1 MNSTDPTEP
10 QSPLFPIPW
19 WAWLI
24 ALAAIVY
31 FGWMAWQAR
40 QLQRQLAELR
50 AGRESEI
57 LQFVLMQARRK
68 ELREISALLAAS
80 ETRVFV
86 LQPASDGMPSFKVFW
101 NEAAGLLVTAQNA
114 PDPPA
119 GKVYQLWI
127 VPKSGG
133 ALGAGIIPLEAN
145 GRVLILK
152 KLVSPMRIQDVFA
165 LTITIEPAR
174 GSPQPSSAPTWAARI
189 R

>member
-1 MNSTDPTEP
+1 MNSTEPSEP

-24 ALAAIVY
+24 ALAAIAY
-31 FGWMAWQAR
+31 FAWMAWQAK

-50 AGRESEI
+50 VGRQSEI
-57 LQFVLMQARRK
+57 VQHVLMQARRD
-68 ELREISALLAAS
+68 ELREISALLADS

-86 LQPASDGMPSFKVFW
+86 LRPASEGMPAFKIFW
-101 NEAAGLLVTAQNA
+101 NEVAGLLVTAQNA

-133 ALGAGIIPLEAN
+133 AMDGGIIPLEAN
-145 GRVLILK
+145 GGVLILK
-152 KLVSPMRIQDVFA
+152 KLVTPMRIQDAFA
-165 LTITIEPAR
+165 LTITIEPTR
-174 GSPQPSSAPTWAARI
+174 GSSQPSAAPAWAVHI